1 MYIDLIV
8 LIILMVLVI
17 VFYKR
22 FTSFVF
28 FMAIVDILLR
38 ILTFI
43 RDNIGLK
50 DVSDLIGKYVPGSIF
65 NIIDKYTKGSINILL
80 SDIKSNNIDKLPI
93 KDPIII
99 LYNLVCSFNIYLV
112 P

>member
-8 LIILMVLVI
+8 LVILMVLVI

-28 FMAIVDILLR
+28 FLAIVDILLR

-80 SDIKSNNIDKLPI
+80 KWAFVVIMCFFLYYIIRIFIKKKKI
-93 KDPIII
+93 
-99 LYNLVCSFNIYLV
+99 
-112 P
+112 

>member
-17 VFYKR
+17 VFYKK

-65 NIIDKYTKGSINILL
+65 DIVDKYTKGSINILL
-80 SDIKSNNIDKLPI
+80 KWAFVVIMCFFLYYIIRIFIKKKKI
-93 KDPIII
+93 
-99 LYNLVCSFNIYLV
+99 
-112 P
+112 

>member
-43 RDNIGLK
+43 KDNIGLK

-65 NIIDKYTKGSINILL
+65 GIVDKYTKGSINILL
-80 SDIKSNNIDKLPI
+80 KWAFVVIMCFFLYYIIRIFIKKKKI
-93 KDPIII
+93 
-99 LYNLVCSFNIYLV
+99 
-112 P
+112 

>member
-8 LIILMVLVI
+8 LVILMVLVI

-80 SDIKSNNIDKLPI
+80 KWAFVVIMCFFLYYIIRIFIKKKKI
-93 KDPIII
+93 
-99 LYNLVCSFNIYLV
+99 
-112 P
+112 

>member
-80 SDIKSNNIDKLPI
+80 KWAFVVIMCFFLYYIIRIFIKKKKI
-93 KDPIII
+93 
-99 LYNLVCSFNIYLV
+99 
-112 P
+112 

>member
-43 RDNIGLK
+43 KDNIGLK

-65 NIIDKYTKGSINILL
+65 DIVDKYTKGSINILL
-80 SDIKSNNIDKLPI
+80 KWAFVVIMCFFLYYIIRIFIKKKKI
-93 KDPIII
+93 
-99 LYNLVCSFNIYLV
+99 
-112 P
+112 